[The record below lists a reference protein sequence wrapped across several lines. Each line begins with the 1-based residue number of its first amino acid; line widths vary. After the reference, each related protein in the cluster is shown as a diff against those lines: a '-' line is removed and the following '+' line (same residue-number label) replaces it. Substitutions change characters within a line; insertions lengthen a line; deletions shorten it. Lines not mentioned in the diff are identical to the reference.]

1 MQHAAQ
7 GEEQEP
13 SAIWFGNGC
22 EAGRPWQAQMAV
34 GNKSVTR
41 SQCRDGSLA
50 AKETGGDEYGRARA
64 PLLGRSVVKMH
75 ACPEPLGPR
84 RQQLCPPVS
93 GRDMGL
99 PTGTYPEPAETA
111 PRKKWQPVYVIL
123 QDVEAF
129 AKARDVQARSGDS
142 PPQLPFPVRGRCAGI
157 LSSLLSC
164 GEGTGVVPESASR
177 PEKKAKHCLH
187 REMVV
192 CIQCHPRPCSLL
204 QCCNCVCFDRL
215 GRVNP
220 GREYGARESKSQ
232 EAPAFPQLIFP
243 DGNEALLRKQR

>member
-1 MQHAAQ
+1 M
-7 GEEQEP
+7 
-13 SAIWFGNGC
+13 
-22 EAGRPWQAQMAV
+22 
-34 GNKSVTR
+34 KS
-41 SQCRDGSLA
+41 
-50 AKETGGDEYGRARA
+50 
-64 PLLGRSVVKMH
+64 
-75 ACPEPLGPR
+75 
-84 RQQLCPPVS
+84 
-93 GRDMGL
+93 
-99 PTGTYPEPAETA
+99 
-111 PRKKWQPVYVIL
+111 
-123 QDVEAF
+123 
-129 AKARDVQARSGDS
+129 RDVQARSGDS

-204 QCCNCVCFDRL
+204 QCCSCVCLDRL
-215 GRVNP
+215 GRLKS

-243 DGNEALLRKQR
+243 DANEALLRKQPCSAVRPKPKATVKARHLLRIQSRNCGLLLVA